1 MFYPKVCRSV
11 LLFVAMVLVGCG
23 RARQKTYHHVETDGY
38 TLTVSGERLLTN
50 EQVAAVPK
58 DTAR

>member
-1 MFYPKVCRSV
+1 M
-11 LLFVAMVLVGCG
+11 AMVLVGCG

-50 EQVAAVPK
+50 EQVAAVPN
-58 DTAR
+58 DTHGSSVTRCG